1 MRKLLVTCEC
11 GQQMQVPRSAI
22 GKMVMCPTCGATTR
36 ITNNNTRPLP
46 GQRGRAFAKQNWSGE
61 AQNEP
66 PPEAKQRFGQAVDA
80 YYAQR
85 YAEALAIFDALAKE
99 FPGNPDI
106 EHGRAQVVRAMR
118 RPTLPPPGPGRA
130 PTDADLNEGVIRRIV
145 LEKLLYSNAD
155 AVQLQAADIAAKLLG
170 LYDHAKTEDPAD
182 KHENDAT
189 ETAEQTP
196 ATDNVKPFPTQKQGE
211 R

>member
-11 GQQMQVPRSAI
+11 GQQMQVPRSAV
-22 GKMVMCPTCGATTR
+22 GKMGKCPTCGATTR

-46 GQRGRAFAKQNWSGE
+46 GPRGRTFAKQNWSGE

-66 PPEAKQRFGQAVDA
+66 PGEAKQRFGQAVDA

-170 LYDHAKTEDPAD
+170 LYDHAKVESTDSSSANAVREAP
-182 KHENDAT
+182 
-189 ETAEQTP
+189 EQP
-196 ATDNVKPFPTQKQGE
+196 PSTDNVKPFPTQKQGG
-211 R
+211 

>member
-11 GQQMQVPRSAI
+11 GQQMQVPRSAV
-22 GKMVMCPTCGATTR
+22 GKMGMCPTCGATTR

-46 GQRGRAFAKQNWSGE
+46 NAGGRTFAKRNWAGQGQS
-61 AQNEP
+61 EP

-130 PTDADLNEGVIRRIV
+130 PTDQDLNEPAIRRIV
-145 LEKLLYSNAD
+145 LEKMLYSNAD

-170 LYDHAKTEDPAD
+170 LYDHPKAEDTTD
-182 KHENDAT
+182 KHENDAAK
-189 ETAEQTP
+189 TAEQTP
-196 ATDNVKPFPTQKQGE
+196 ATDNVKPFPTQKQGG
-211 R
+211 